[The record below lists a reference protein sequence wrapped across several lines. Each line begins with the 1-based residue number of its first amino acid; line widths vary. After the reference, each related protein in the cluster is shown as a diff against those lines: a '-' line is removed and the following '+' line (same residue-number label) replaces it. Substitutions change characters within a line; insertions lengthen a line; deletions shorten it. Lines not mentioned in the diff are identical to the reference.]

1 MIPGGGG
8 SFYASL
14 GGTGTAGA
22 GGTGVDQIHQTTIV
36 DVLDQHRSS
45 SGRPACVCG
54 PDRYSYA
61 ELDERTDR
69 LAAVFRSLGVGDGDR
84 VLWMAQ
90 NCHRLLEAL
99 LASAKVGAIL
109 CIVNWRQSADEL
121 EFVLTD
127 FDPAIV
133 FWQEAEIGEISRKA
147 RQQAESARARPAT
160 WIQHDGS
167 GSDGYEAIIA
177 PFGDG
182 GAVGGGSALG
192 GAVGGSGAGALGS
205 EIKLVSEADPVLMLY
220 TAAFGGRPAGA
231 LLSHRAL
238 VTQGTLIG
246 PIQGIGSDYVY
257 LNCGPLFHVAT
268 LMTTLAT
275 FVYGGTNVFTPRVDA
290 EELCRL
296 IDAEGCTG
304 AFIMPPTMSQI
315 VELNAD
321 GRYDLHTLR
330 TFPGKPE
337 WTAMITT
344 DDSPWGRRPAGYG
357 QTEVMGLVSF
367 NAFGPSIGSHGRIA
381 PFLRVAILDP
391 AGREVAQGETGEIC
405 VRGPTVMNGYYNRP
419 ELNTERRAAAWHHTN
434 DLGRIESDGSLTF
447 IAPRSRLIKSAAE
460 NIYPTEVE
468 ACIRTHPRVADVGV
482 IGVPDRQWG
491 QNVVAVVVLESDGA
505 SDAGDNGA
513 TGSEVA
519 GEVTADEIIE
529 HCRARIASYKKPK
542 SVEFVDSLPRQG
554 FSVDYEAL
562 DERFGGGGYPGA
574 GG

>member
-8 SFYASL
+8 SFYAAL
-14 GGTGTAGA
+14 GGNETAGA
-22 GGTGVDQIHQTTIV
+22 VGVDQLHQITIV
-36 DVLDQHRSS
+36 DVLSQHRLSS
-45 SGRPACVCG
+45 KRPACVCG
-54 PDRYSYA
+54 PNRYSYA
-61 ELDERTDR
+61 ELDDRTDR
-69 LAAVFRSLGVGDGDR
+69 LAAVFKSLGVGDGDR

-109 CIVNWRQSADEL
+109 CVVNWRQSADEL

-127 FDPAIV
+127 FDPSIV
-133 FWQEAEIGEISRKA
+133 LWQEAEIGETSLKA
-147 RQQAESARARPAT
+147 RQQAAGAGVRNAT
-160 WIQHDGS
+160 WIQHDGA

-177 PFGDG
+177 PIGDG

-192 GAVGGSGAGALGS
+192 GAVGGGLGGVLGG
-205 EIKLVSEADPVLMLY
+205 EVKLVGETDPVLMLY

-238 VTQGTLIG
+238 VTQGSLICS
-246 PIQGIGSDYVY
+246 IQDIGSDYVY

-275 FVYGGTNVFTPRVDA
+275 FVAGGTNVFTPRVDP

-296 IDAEGCTG
+296 IDSERCTG
-304 AFIMPPTMSQI
+304 AFIMPPTIPQI

-337 WTAMITT
+337 WTAMITP

-367 NAFGPSIGSHGRIA
+367 NALGPSIGTHGRIA
-381 PFLRVAILDP
+381 PFLRVGILDP
-391 AGREVAQGETGEIC
+391 AGREVVQGETGEIC
-405 VRGPTVMNGYYNRP
+405 VRGPTVMNGYFNRT
-419 ELNTERRAAAWHHTN
+419 ELNDERRAGGWHHTN

-491 QNVVAVVVLESDGA
+491 QNVLAVVVLKND
-505 SDAGDNGA
+505 D
-513 TGSEVA
+513 VA
-519 GEVTADEIIE
+519 QGGGENGEVTADGIIE

-542 SVEFVDSLPRQG
+542 IVEFVDSLPRQG
-554 FSVDYEAL
+554 FAVDYEAL
-562 DERFGGGGYPGA
+562 DERFGGGGYPGS